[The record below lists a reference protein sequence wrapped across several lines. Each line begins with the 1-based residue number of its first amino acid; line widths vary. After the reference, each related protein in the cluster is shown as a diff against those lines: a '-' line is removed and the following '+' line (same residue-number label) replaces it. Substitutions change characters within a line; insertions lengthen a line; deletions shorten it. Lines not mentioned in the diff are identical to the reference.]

1 MKNVLDAI
9 GNTPVVDLSR
19 LNNNKSTILAKMEA
33 LEPSGSMKDVMA
45 LNMINMAEKK
55 GILKPG
61 NKIIEET
68 SGNAGIAFA
77 MIAALKGYKFIAV
90 MPENMPKERRQMI
103 KAFGADLVLTPE
115 EGNFIGALDILE
127 QLGKENKDAWLP
139 RQFEN
144 RDNIGAHRDITGKRI
159 LQQVGDSIDA
169 FVAGVGTGGTLM
181 GITEALKPVCRGV
194 RIVAV
199 EPEDSA
205 VMSGRGKPKLHQIW
219 GIGAGFIPGLM
230 NMDLVDEIIT
240 VKNNEA
246 SDMSR
251 RLMREEGLM
260 VGISSGANVFAALKV
275 ARKLG
280 KNKTIVTILPDRGE
294 RYLSFLNPSGD
305 KHLT

>member
-1 MKNVLDAI
+1 MKNILGAVGD
-9 GNTPVVDLSR
+9 TPVVELAR
-19 LNNNKSTILAKMEA
+19 LNNTKSTILAKVEA
-33 LEPSGSMKDVMA
+33 LEPSGSVKDVMA
-45 LNMINMAEKK
+45 LNVINIAEKK

-61 NKIIEET
+61 SKIIEET

-103 KAFGADLVLTPE
+103 QAFGADLVLTPE
-115 EGNFIGALDILE
+115 EGGFIGALERLE

-181 GITEALKPVCRGV
+181 GVTEALKRVCRSV

-219 GIGAGFIPGLM
+219 GLGAGFIPGLM
-230 NMDLVDEIIT
+230 NMGLVDEIIT

-260 VGISSGANVFAALKV
+260 VGISSGANVFAALEV

-305 KHLT
+305 KHLA